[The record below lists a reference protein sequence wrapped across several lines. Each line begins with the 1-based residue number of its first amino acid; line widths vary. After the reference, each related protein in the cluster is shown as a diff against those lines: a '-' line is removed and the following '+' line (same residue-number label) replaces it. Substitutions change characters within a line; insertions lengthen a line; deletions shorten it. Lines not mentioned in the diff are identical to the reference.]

1 MYSCVFPASYFQY
14 QEMTLAISLKKL
26 KNQYGN
32 NNDNNGVDLGSASTP
47 ADKHVDFPFSFTF
60 TWRKNDKYEVCEI
73 VFFIPAWSRHILR
86 QGSKKVAFKSWC
98 PSIGQHLAALNFEVS
113 FQILKLPPM
122 HGARCHCHCQMSKD
136 DNEKIGTN
144 NLDKLLVPWL
154 IFFPWKSKEL
164 LLHKQSHMGT
174 PVRMKGFCW

>member
-26 KNQYGN
+26 ENQYGN

-73 VFFIPAWSRHILR
+73 VIFIPA
-86 QGSKKVAFKSWC
+86 
-98 PSIGQHLAALNFEVS
+98 
-113 FQILKLPPM
+113 
-122 HGARCHCHCQMSKD
+122 
-136 DNEKIGTN
+136 
-144 NLDKLLVPWL
+144 
-154 IFFPWKSKEL
+154 
-164 LLHKQSHMGT
+164 
-174 PVRMKGFCW
+174 